1 MSITGIDAVTF
12 GVRSLAKAK
21 RFMADWGL
29 QQVRA
34 GNFGADYVSVDGGEV
49 KIRSHDRAAIID
61 AEPGE
66 YAAFHC
72 PRYPVR
78 GRLFYTYFFR
88 TRGASRWALIRLS
101 RHSSNHT

>member
-1 MSITGIDAVTF
+1 MCITGIGAVTF

-34 GNFGADYVSVDGGEV
+34 RKFGAEYVSVDGGEV
-49 KIRSHDRAAIID
+49 NLRSHDRAAIID

-66 YAAFHC
+66 YAALEVVDTGHGMSAETIEQAFE
-72 PRYPVR
+72 P
-78 GRLFYTYFFR
+78 FFTTEAAR
-88 TRGASRWALIRLS
+88 QAPCRFR
-101 RHSSNHT
+101 